1 MELVLADVVGLSTV
15 VGRARDIARSCLRS
29 GLKYSI
35 NNPAMYHAQRR
46 LLDPSLPPR
55 EGREAAETDPTFP
68 VYDAGVRQCRAL
80 AQELSDE
87 VDALR
92 AVLASGSAIAVTRD
106 AQAQERFTILA
117 TVSAVAL
124 GLPALVLAL
133 YGASAFLPFDP
144 SLAFGSFRL
153 LYPVLVAGIMAACLA
168 ATLPGKGKR
177 RWRFFGTLAG
187 VIVVFVLLAFAGS
200 YGPPGRP
207 TGPSTVPAT
216 SSPSPAPS

>member
-1 MELVLADVVGLSTV
+1 MELVLADVVGLSTI

-29 GLKYSI
+29 GLKYSV

-55 EGREAAETDPTFP
+55 EGREAAEADPTFP
-68 VYDAGVRQCRAL
+68 VYDAGIRQCRAL
-80 AQELSDE
+80 GQELSDE

-106 AQAQERFTILA
+106 AQAQEKFTILA

-133 YGASAFLPFDP
+133 YGASAFLPFERT
-144 SLAFGSFRL
+144 LAFGSFRL
-153 LYPVLVAGIMAACLA
+153 LYPVLVAGILAACLA
-168 ATLPGKGKR
+168 ASLPGKGKR

-200 YGPPGRP
+200 YGPSVPRPGTP
-207 TGPSTVPAT
+207 AVPA
-216 SSPSPAPS
+216 SPTTSPAP